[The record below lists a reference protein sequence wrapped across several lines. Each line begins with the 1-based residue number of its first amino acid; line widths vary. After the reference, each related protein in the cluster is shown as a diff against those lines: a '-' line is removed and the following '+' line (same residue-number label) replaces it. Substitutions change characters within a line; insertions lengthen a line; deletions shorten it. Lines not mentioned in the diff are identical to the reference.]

1 MPRFWSI
8 SGNTATS
15 VSVVVSTERF
25 ASSRASSYTASN
37 DAKVKSS
44 TPAGTA
50 ETARGRGA
58 SRTRGEC
65 RGRGGRTQCERG
77 GGERGDEG
85 PR

>member
-37 DAKVKSS
+37 DANVKSS

-50 ETARGRGA
+50 ETGA
-58 SRTRGEC
+58 GAAPSRTRAEC
-65 RGRGGRTQCERG
+65 RGRGGGTQGERG
-77 GGERGDEG
+77 DGERGDEG